1 MGRWRTLIVILA
13 TWAVVAMPLRAQ
25 SSGQAK
31 AVVDRAAELM
41 GGEDALR
48 GVRFATFLMMTQW
61 QRTSFRGVPFT
72 DRPSFEPHRDV
83 RDYSLPAWRNTR
95 EFGARNVV
103 NVIRDS
109 VATTDFG
116 QGPQPLSVAYVD
128 EREELFVYTPD
139 RLIVALLDA
148 PNLARA
154 PDTTIGDEDHQVV
167 SATLAGRYPAHVY
180 FHAGSG
186 VPTML
191 RFTAG
196 HPNDFGLVQWGE
208 MDVEVWYSNWRTY
221 GAISIPRQWDILRVG
236 SPYKRMSVQ
245 SADFESPVEADSFA
259 ISSDMRAAY
268 LSSPSRL
275 PMHESRTIDEIVRP
289 ADGVIVL
296 KPGFGVPAGAVDTGD
311 GWLFLGAGQAPFNF
325 AQTLEELAE
334 VGVNAIHGVLIG
346 EARSGN
352 GGVVE
357 AAERDLPVF
366 ASAGGAPFVETVLRN
381 GGVREGPVVVGEA
394 RSFGEGASRV
404 LVAPVDLPDVP
415 GSLLIYKP
423 SIRWLYIPDG
433 IDPLQVRVA
442 EERAREL
449 GWQFEVVG
457 TPRDL
462 WPTP

>member
-1 MGRWRTLIVILA
+1 MITVG
-13 TWAVVAMPLRAQ
+13 WAAIALPVQAQ
-25 SSGQAK
+25 SAVQAK
-31 AVVDRAAELM
+31 VVVDRAAELM

-48 GVRFATFLMMTQW
+48 DVRFTTFRMMTQW
-61 QRTSFRGVPFT
+61 QRTGFRDVPFT

-83 RDYSLPAWRNTR
+83 RDYSVPAWRNTR

-128 EREELFVYTPD
+128 ERNELFVYTPD

-148 PNLARA
+148 SDLTLA
-154 PDTTIGDEDHQVV
+154 PDTAIGDEPHRVV
-167 SATLAGRYPAHVY
+167 GATLAGRYPARVY

-191 RFTAG
+191 QFTAG

-236 SPYKRMSVQ
+236 APYKRMSVR
-245 SADFESPVEADSFA
+245 SADFSSPIEADSFA

-268 LSSPSRL
+268 LSSPSRQ
-275 PMHESRTIDEIVRP
+275 PMHESRTIDEVVRP
-289 ADGVIVL
+289 AEGVIVL
-296 KPGFGVPAGAVDTGD
+296 KPGFGVPAGAIDTGD
-311 GWLFLGAGQAPFNF
+311 GWLLLGAGQAPFNF
-325 AQTLEELAE
+325 TQTLDELAE
-334 VGVNAIHGVLIG
+334 VGVTDVHGVLIA
-346 EARSGN
+346 EARAGN

-357 AAERDLPVF
+357 AAERGLPVF
-366 ASAGGAPFVETVLRN
+366 ASVGGAPFIETVLRN
-381 GGVREGPVVVGEA
+381 GGVREGPAVLRQA
-394 RSFGEGASRV
+394 RTFGDGASSV

-415 GSLLIYKP
+415 GSLLVYKP
-423 SIRWLYIPDG
+423 SARWLYVPDG
-433 IDPLQVRVA
+433 IDPIQVRIA
-442 EERAREL
+442 EERAGEL
-449 GWQFEVVG
+449 GWAVDVVG

-462 WPTP
+462 WPPSP